1 MLKYFLFV
9 FNWETPKKKR
19 YLAITT
25 TVLFDD
31 FKGNRAQA
39 IPEKEF
45 SYLPLS

>member
-19 YLAITT
+19 YLAINT